1 MIGCDTT
8 SAFYGK
14 GKVKALKIARTNDEY
29 AILFG
34 NLGKTVT
41 LSTQLK
47 NGLYGFVCHLYG
59 YEGRSDVNSVR
70 YEMFKGGK
78 YDEELLPP
86 NQDSLDNHIRR
97 ANYQCYIWRH
107 AVQPILRL
115 PDFCDHGWKLDEE
128 GNVTINWMSLAPA
141 PDSILEFVNCKCK
154 KGCENNRCSCVKAV
168 MKCSDLCKCT
178 GCKNSSTDITD
189 SLESD
194 SDTYNSPD
202 ECSSSDNSDDEN

>member
-1 MIGCDTT
+1 
-8 SAFYGK
+8 
-14 GKVKALKIARTNDEY
+14 
-29 AILFG
+29 
-34 NLGKTVT
+34 
-41 LSTQLK
+41 
-47 NGLYGFVCHLYG
+47 
-59 YEGRSDVNSVR
+59 
-70 YEMFKGGK
+70 MFKGGK

-86 NQDSLDNHIRR
+86 NQDSLNNHIRR

-115 PDFCDHGWKLDEE
+115 PNFCDHGWKLDEE
-128 GNVTINWMSLAPA
+128 GNVTINWTSLAPA

-178 GCKNSSTDITD
+178 GCKNISTDITN

-202 ECSSSDNSDDEN
+202 ECSSSDNRPFALTSQILRVSSRCSLTISVRVQQPHTAQE

>member
-8 SAFYGK
+8 SAFNGE
-14 GKVKALKIARTNDEY
+14 GKVKAFKIARTNDEY

-41 LSTQLK
+41 VSTRLE

-59 YEGRSDVNSVR
+59 HEGWSDVNSVR

-86 NQDSLDNHIRR
+86 NQDSLDYDMRR

-128 GNVTINWMSLAPA
+128 GNVTINWMSLAPV
-141 PDSILEFVNCKCK
+141 PDSVLEFVNCKCK
-154 KGCENNRCSCVKAV
+154 KGYENNRCSYVKAA
-168 MKCSDLCKCT
+168 MKCYDLCKCI
-178 GCKNSSTDITD
+178 GCKNSSTNIMD

-194 SDTYNSPD
+194 SDTFSPD
-202 ECSSSDNSDDEN
+202 

>member
-1 MIGCDTT
+1 MNKGTLVYADTVVP
-8 SAFYGK
+8 
-14 GKVKALKIARTNDEY
+14 GKVAD
-29 AILFG
+29 
-34 NLGKTVT
+34 NLMEKDN
-41 LSTQLK
+41 STQDDDDEF
-47 NGLYGFVCHLYG
+47 NGD
-59 YEGRSDVNSVR
+59 DVNSVR

-115 PDFCDHGWKLDEE
+115 PDFYDHGWKLDEE

-141 PDSILEFVNCKCK
+141 PDSVLEFVNCKCK
-154 KGCENNRCSCVKAV
+154 KGCENNRCSCAKAA
-168 MKCSDLCKCT
+168 MKCSDLCKCI
-178 GCKNSSTDITD
+178 GCKNSSTNITD

-194 SDTYNSPD
+194 SDTFSP
-202 ECSSSDNSDDEN
+202 EESSSSDNSDYEN